1 MKLIFHLS
9 LIFCLSKALMN
20 ILRINII
27 KQGDK
32 SNVSNLKKARA
43 LLD

>member
-1 MKLIFHLS
+1 MK
-9 LIFCLSKALMN
+9 

-32 SNVSNLKKARA
+32 SNVSNLKKAKA
-43 LLD
+43 LLDCDESIIKFIISFN